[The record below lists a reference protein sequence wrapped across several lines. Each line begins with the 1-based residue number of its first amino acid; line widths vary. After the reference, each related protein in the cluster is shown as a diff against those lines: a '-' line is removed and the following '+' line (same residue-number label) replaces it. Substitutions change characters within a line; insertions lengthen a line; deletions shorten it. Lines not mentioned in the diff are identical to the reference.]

1 MSEKYIRQ
9 EVLEAGEDVL
19 VECSKAAK
27 RLAKIAIEKSE
38 DGLQFAVYAMVD
50 GFIGLDVNG
59 EPYTTNCDSE
69 QEVEYTIGD
78 VHEGF
83 RIAKESKPD
92 YANTEAAS
100 EKKEK
105 SEETEERIFHPGDI
119 VRHFKHRE
127 GQSDPNQYLYR
138 IIGPAIHTESGEK
151 LMVYQ
156 AMYGDF
162 AIYARPY
169 AMFMEEVDRKKYPD
183 ATQKYRFEL
192 RKNQ

>member
-9 EVLEAGEDVL
+9 EVLEAGENIL
-19 VECSKAAK
+19 EECSKAVG

-38 DGLQFAVYAMVD
+38 DGLQFVVYAMED

-59 EPYTTNCDSE
+59 EPYTTNCASE
-69 QEVEYTIGD
+69 QEFENTIGD
-78 VHEGF
+78 IHEGF
-83 RIAKESKPD
+83 RIAKESKAD
-92 YANTEAAS
+92 YANTEAVS

-105 SEETEERIFHPGDI
+105 SEERIFHPGDI
-119 VRHFKHRE
+119 VQHFKHSE
-127 GQSDPNQYLYR
+127 SQSDPNQYLYR
-138 IIGPAIHTESGEK
+138 IIGPATHTENGEK

-156 AMYGDF
+156 AMYGNF

-169 AMFMEEVDRKKYPD
+169 AMFMGEVDHKKYPD

>member
-38 DGLQFAVYAMVD
+38 DGLQFVVYAMVD

-69 QEVEYTIGD
+69 QEVEDTIGD

-83 RIAKESKPD
+83 KIAKESKP
-92 YANTEAAS
+92 
-100 EKKEK
+100 
-105 SEETEERIFHPGDI
+105 EERIFHPGDI
-119 VRHFKHRE
+119 VQHFKHRE

-138 IIGPAIHTESGEK
+138 IIGLATHTENGEK

-169 AMFMEEVDRKKYPD
+169 EMFMGEVDHKKYPD
-183 ATQKYRFEL
+183 STQKYRFEL
-192 RKNQ
+192 WNNK